1 MNAKSFGKSGLHDD
15 GRRVVYTMALLFRLF
30 PKNSNGCLI
39 MYMVLIGW
47 LYVVLM
53 LAVAQNSLW
62 ATFSILFFLGFLPT
76 LFIARMTRR
85 RLRKRQEL
93 AQEQENQGKTLE

>member
-1 MNAKSFGKSGLHDD
+1 MVTG
-15 GRRVVYTMALLFRLF
+15 RVVYNMELLFRLF
-30 PKNSNGCLI
+30 PKISNGCLI

-47 LYVVLM
+47 LYVILM

-85 RLRKRQEL
+85 KLRKRQQL
-93 AQEQENQGKTLE
+93 AREQANAGK

>member
-1 MNAKSFGKSGLHDD
+1 MVTG
-15 GRRVVYTMALLFRLF
+15 RVVYNVELLFRLF
-30 PKNSNGCLI
+30 PKTSNGCLI

-47 LYVVLM
+47 LYVILM

-85 RLRKRQEL
+85 KLRKRQEL
-93 AQEQENQGKTLE
+93 AREQANAGKSLE

>member
-1 MNAKSFGKSGLHDD
+1 MGTG
-15 GRRVVYTMALLFRLF
+15 RVVYNVGLLFRLF
-30 PKNSNGCLI
+30 SKISNGCLI

-62 ATFSILFFLGFLPT
+62 AAFSILFFLGFLPT

-85 RLRKRQEL
+85 RLLKRQEL
-93 AQEQENQGKTLE
+93 AREQANAGKTLE

>member
-1 MNAKSFGKSGLHDD
+1 
-15 GRRVVYTMALLFRLF
+15 
-30 PKNSNGCLI
+30 

-85 RLRKRQEL
+85 KLRKRQEL
-93 AQEQENQGKTLE
+93 AQEQAKQGKALE